1 MHGPGPP
8 LMTAGPCFQTT
19 APATRFLSPR
29 LESRCNCDP
38 ARAASLP
45 GGHLA
50 GPALGPGPPKWRTW
64 ESGAARPSPSPPL
77 PSLPPL
83 RTPFLLSGPSAC
95 PRQGRTA
102 LLLLSMFRF
111 FLVSFLSSIFYRSL
125 HLLRKAEW
133 GFVRILEKPT
143 EPLAPRAPRRS
154 RNRARFCVTSARGVI
169 YLPRESVNMTNFH
182 WGQKAFLRQSILER
196 SLTQQTG
203 LVVLFP
209 ALEINTLGG
218 VPAWAAERSR
228 RIYTR
233 CQLKAVFLE
242 LRTVIVLK

>member
-1 MHGPGPP
+1 
-8 LMTAGPCFQTT
+8 
-19 APATRFLSPR
+19 
-29 LESRCNCDP
+29 
-38 ARAASLP
+38 
-45 GGHLA
+45 
-50 GPALGPGPPKWRTW
+50 
-64 ESGAARPSPSPPL
+64 
-77 PSLPPL
+77 
-83 RTPFLLSGPSAC
+83 
-95 PRQGRTA
+95 
-102 LLLLSMFRF
+102 
-111 FLVSFLSSIFYRSL
+111 
-125 HLLRKAEW
+125 
-133 GFVRILEKPT
+133 
-143 EPLAPRAPRRS
+143 
-154 RNRARFCVTSARGVI
+154 
-169 YLPRESVNMTNFH
+169 MTNFH